1 MGLLR
6 KCVVCCGCAH
16 LFRVLNGVFYGCLFT
31 LFHHFVYVFLLY
43 FRRTAH
49 FYVLF
54 INTKLGKKC
63 RCSQFLLVRQQVFS
77 VRSTH
82 SFAAIYNFT
91 LVDRKN
97 RELEREDKAGNHQL
111 SQKVS
116 TFFDVA
122 FALRAIKSNEMTYS
136 WCK

>member
-1 MGLLR
+1 M
-6 KCVVCCGCAH
+6 VVFSH
-16 LFRVLNGVFYGCLFT
+16 
-31 LFHHFVYVFLLY
+31 Y
-43 FRRTAH
+43 FIISFMFSCSIFAEQRI
-49 FYVLF
+49 FMCFF